1 MSKYITEAFRQF
13 TLLEDSETF
22 ALTPDG
28 IDNLN
33 SFMDT
38 AMNDDDLEAQVI
50 DPEAEDEDELKQS
63 YIGKIICD
71 CNICHSHV
79 FFNKEDIVI
88 EDDGVV
94 NIDDECPYCMSNDG
108 YTIIGEIKPWVET
121 AEEIIEEPSEE
132 EVDEVSEEELADEP
146 IEIEAEE
153 ETEVVEESLQ
163 QESLNEDIQDV
174 QVTTDDE
181 TMTMTTKEDGG
192 VVIETSP
199 VEEEEITSEEID
211 AELEPEFNPEEI
223 EGFSD
228 EMIAPI
234 SDETEQEI
242 LSNESE
248 EAPEEEIEAEV
259 TDELPPEEEIGEE
272 IPEEAT
278 SEEDVTVDEFDEES
292 FDELGEAY
300 LRKNYDNVSGFKTTQ
315 VRVNEN
321 LLNVDGVITFK
332 SGNQKKTNFVFE
344 STALKNGKFL
354 FEGYNTQI
362 TGKNKAFKLNCSI
375 QNKVIIPESLKYNYT
390 TTNAL
395 NESVM
400 IKGTAK
406 TIKRG

>member
-1 MSKYITEAFRQF
+1 
-13 TLLEDSETF
+13 
-22 ALTPDG
+22 
-28 IDNLN
+28 
-33 SFMDT
+33 
-38 AMNDDDLEAQVI
+38 
-50 DPEAEDEDELKQS
+50 
-63 YIGKIICD
+63 
-71 CNICHSHV
+71 
-79 FFNKEDIVI
+79 
-88 EDDGVV
+88 
-94 NIDDECPYCMSNDG
+94 
-108 YTIIGEIKPWVET
+108 
-121 AEEIIEEPSEE
+121 
-132 EVDEVSEEELADEP
+132 
-146 IEIEAEE
+146 
-153 ETEVVEESLQ
+153 
-163 QESLNEDIQDV
+163 
-174 QVTTDDE
+174 
-181 TMTMTTKEDGG
+181 
-192 VVIETSP
+192 
-199 VEEEEITSEEID
+199 
-211 AELEPEFNPEEI
+211 
-223 EGFSD
+223 
-228 EMIAPI
+228 MIAPI